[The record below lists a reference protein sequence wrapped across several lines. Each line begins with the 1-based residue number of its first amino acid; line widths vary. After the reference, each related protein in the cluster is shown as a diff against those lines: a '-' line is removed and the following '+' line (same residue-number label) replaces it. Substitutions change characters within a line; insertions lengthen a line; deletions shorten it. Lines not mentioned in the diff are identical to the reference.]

1 MKQWTVVV
9 ATDGS
14 PGALRA
20 AQWVDQHFDPD
31 SAKVTVVTVEHP
43 VIPLLLEPAPAE
55 AFEDTIR
62 NAMHDARRQADE
74 ALEKTA
80 KSLERFGPATVRLQG
95 PPVEALIRYLEQ
107 QRPDVVVVGRHGHTA
122 MQRLLLGSI
131 SRGVLQRS
139 PVPVIVVEP
148 ES

>member
-1 MKQWTVVV
+1 
-9 ATDGS
+9 
-14 PGALRA
+14 
-20 AQWVDQHFDPD
+20 
-31 SAKVTVVTVEHP
+31 AK
-43 VIPLLLEPAPAE
+43 
-55 AFEDTIR
+55 R
-62 NAMHDARRQADE
+62 
-74 ALEKTA
+74 
-80 KSLERFGPATVRLQG
+80 LERFGPATVRLQG
-95 PPVEALIRYLEQ
+95 PPVEALVHYLEQ